1 MKPPIDRTVEIAGFL
16 TQHGWDDA
24 GQRAFDADFSPR
36 RYARLTKADG
46 KTALLMDADANQ
58 KTPEFV
64 VVAGLLRQVGLSA
77 PAIIAAN
84 PGAGLLLLEDFGDRN
99 MGAAIDGGG
108 ALLPSLQRAVQVLVH
123 LHKNFHADMASG
135 LALSL
140 PVFDAARFADQVML
154 FLDSYYPL
162 RHGVD
167 ADDEC
172 RQDFHEAWDAV
183 LTRLPSLPRS
193 LLLRDYMLDN
203 LMDLPD
209 RHGLRQNVQM
219 GVQSIG
225 ILDFQDAGIGPV
237 AYDLASLAESVR
249 RDVPLE
255 TLDFVVNTYHTEMK
269 PDYTLA
275 DLRRAVRTLS
285 LQRHVRVMGVVARL
299 ALASGRRDKLAYL
312 PRIRAHIAGLLVDI
326 SLRPVAAWF
335 NRYNPLHDDDKTF

>member
-1 MKPPIDRTVEIAGFL
+1 MKPPIDRAVEIAGFL

-24 GQRAFDADFSPR
+24 NQCAFDADFSPR
-36 RYARLTKADG
+36 RYARLTKGDG
-46 KTALLMDADANQ
+46 QTALLMDADANQ

-64 VVAGLLRQVGLSA
+64 AVAGVLRQVGLSA
-77 PAIIAAN
+77 PTIIAAN

-108 ALLPSLQRAVQVLVH
+108 PLFPALYRAVQVLVH

-135 LALSL
+135 LAVSL
-140 PVFDAARFADQVML
+140 PVFDAPRFAEQAML

-167 ADDEC
+167 ADDDC
-172 RQDFHEAWDAV
+172 RQDFQDAWDAV
-183 LTRLPSLPRS
+183 LTRLPPLPRS

-209 RHGLRQNVQM
+209 RQGE
-219 GVQSIG
+219 GTCVQSVG

-237 AYDLASLAESVR
+237 AYDLASLVESVR
-249 RDVPLE
+249 RDVPPD
-255 TLDFVVNTYHTEMK
+255 TLDFVVNTYHAEMK
-269 PDYTLA
+269 PDYPLV

-285 LQRHVRVMGVVARL
+285 LQRHVRVMGIVARL

-312 PRIRAHIAGLLVDI
+312 PRIRAHIAGLLGDI